1 MLILFLLIIGAV
13 VGSFLN
19 VCIYRLPRNESVVW
33 PASHCPAC
41 GKVLTPV
48 ELVPVISFLFL
59 RGKCAGC
66 RAPISVRY
74 PIVELMTALLFV
86 SIWNFTGGNLLHYI
100 FYLIFVLGLLV
111 ILFID
116 LEHML
121 MPDVVSFGGI
131 FFGLVFAVVKAG
143 AAGSLTPL
151 FDPLLGGLLGLGF
164 FFSVAKLGGLWFKKE
179 VIGEG
184 DFYLAAFMGVYLGVA
199 GLIVALFVAYLSAAI
214 VAGIMLMGNKV
225 KMDNY
230 IPFGPALA
238 FGGLVSLL
246 CGQTIILWYIGA
258 FWQI

>member
-41 GKVLTPV
+41 GKALTPG
-48 ELVPVISFLFL
+48 ELVPLISFLFL

-66 RAPISVRY
+66 KAPISVRY

-86 SIWNFTGGNLLHYI
+86 VIWNFAGGNLLNYI

-131 FFGLVFAVVKAG
+131 FFGLVFAATKAY

-151 FDPLLGGLLGLGF
+151 WDPLLGGLLGLGF

-199 GLIVALFVAYLSAAI
+199 GLIVALSIAYISAAI
-214 VAGIMLMGNKV
+214 AAVIMLLSNKV

-230 IPFGPALA
+230 IPFGPPLA
-238 FGGLVSLL
+238 FGGLIALL
-246 CGQTIILWYIGA
+246 YGQAIIIWYFGA
-258 FWQI
+258 FWLI